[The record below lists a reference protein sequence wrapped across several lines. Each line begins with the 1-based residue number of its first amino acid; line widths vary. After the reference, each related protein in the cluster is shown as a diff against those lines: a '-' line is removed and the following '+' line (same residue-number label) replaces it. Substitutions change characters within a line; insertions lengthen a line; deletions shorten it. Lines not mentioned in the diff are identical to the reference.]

1 MSASPDRLAA
11 RYFDG
16 ESARPRDAAIWLDG
30 DHLRIDA
37 HDGAPDRVPLRH
49 VQWPERQRHGARQAH
64 LRDGGALHFDDPLA
78 FDTWARRNGLGESW
92 VVKAQQSWRWTAWAT
107 LALLVLC
114 GALYAWGLPLGTRAV
129 LAFVP
134 HTFDKE
140 LGELV
145 MRSVQS
151 EGWLQPSQLPP
162 EQQRRLRA
170 AWSRAAAQAGPSVA
184 RIELHFHKS
193 SIGPNAFA
201 LPGGHVVLTD
211 EMVELVDGNEDMVVG
226 VLAHEAAH
234 VQHRH
239 GMRMLVQATLLGTV
253 TSIAFGD
260 FSSLFAAAPALL
272 GHLAYSRDH
281 EREADG
287 EAIALLQANGIP
299 PSVMATMFERLR
311 DHQRK
316 AGMPSPP
323 IALGSHPPDEER
335 IARFRQ
341 ATAGR

>member
-1 MSASPDRLAA
+1 MTASPDRLAA
-11 RYFDG
+11 RHFDG
-16 ESARPRDAAIWLDG
+16 VSARGRDVEVWVDG
-30 DHLRIDA
+30 DQLRIETG
-37 HDGAPDRVPLRH
+37 DGEPDRVPMRR

-64 LRDGGALHFDDPLA
+64 LLEGGALHFDDPLA
-78 FDTWARRNGLGESW
+78 FDHWARRNRLGESW
-92 VVKAQQSWRWTAWAT
+92 VVKAQQSWRWTAGAT
-107 LALLVLC
+107 LALVLLC
-114 GALYAWGLPLGTRAV
+114 GALYTWGLPLGTRAA

-134 HTFDKE
+134 ETFDQE

-145 MRSVQS
+145 MASVRN
-151 EGWLQPSQLPP
+151 EGWLEPSRLPA
-162 EQQRRLRA
+162 EQQQRLRA
-170 AWSRAAAQAGPSVA
+170 AWQRAAANAGPSVA
-184 RIELHFHKS
+184 RIDLHFNKS
-193 SIGPNAFA
+193 RIGPNAFA

-211 EMVELVDGNEDMVVG
+211 EMVQLVDGNEDMVVG

-260 FSSLFAAAPALL
+260 FSTLFAAAPALL

-287 EAIALLQANGIP
+287 EAIAVLKANGIP

-311 DHQRK
+311 DHQRD
-316 AGMPSPP
+316 AGLPSLP

-335 IARFRQ
+335 IARFRD
-341 ATAGR
+341 ATPAR

>member
-1 MSASPDRLAA
+1 MTASPDRLAA

-16 ESARPRDAAIWLDG
+16 ESARPRDAAIWVDG
-30 DHLRIDA
+30 DQLRIDA
-37 HDGAPDRVPLRH
+37 GDGAPDQVPMRH

-114 GALYAWGLPLGTRAV
+114 GALYAWGLPWGTRAA

-134 HTFDKE
+134 DTFDKE

-145 MRSVQS
+145 MRSVQA
-151 EGWLQPSQLPP
+151 EGWLQPSELPP

-170 AWSRAAAQAGPSVA
+170 AWSRAAAKAGPSVA
-184 RIELHFHKS
+184 RIDLHFNKS
-193 SIGPNAFA
+193 RIGPNAFA

-281 EREADG
+281 EREADA

-299 PSVMATMFERLR
+299 PSAMATMFERLR
-311 DHQRK
+311 DQQRE
-316 AGMPSPP
+316 AGVPSPP
-323 IALGSHPPDEER
+323 IALGSHPPDAER
-335 IARFRQ
+335 IARFRD
-341 ATAGR
+341 APAR

>member
-1 MSASPDRLAA
+1 MSTSPDRLAA

-16 ESARPRDAAIWLDG
+16 VSARGREAEVWIDG
-30 DHLRIDA
+30 DQLRIAAGDDTPDA
-37 HDGAPDRVPLRH
+37 IPVRH

-64 LRDGGALHFDDPLA
+64 LRDGGALHFGDPLA
-78 FDTWARRNGLGESW
+78 FDHWARRNGLNESW
-92 VVKAQQSWRWTAWAT
+92 VVKTQQSWRWTASAT
-107 LALLVLC
+107 LALLALC
-114 GALYAWGLPLGTRAV
+114 GALYAWGLPLGSRAV

-134 HTFDKE
+134 ETFDKE

-151 EGWLQPSQLPP
+151 EGWLQPTELSAG
-162 EQQRRLRA
+162 QQQRLRA
-170 AWSRAAAQAGPSVA
+170 AWARAAAKAGPPVA
-184 RIELHFHKS
+184 HIDLHFNKS
-193 SIGPNAFA
+193 SLGPNAFA
-201 LPGGHVVLTD
+201 LPGGTVVMTD
-211 EMVELVDGNEDMVVG
+211 EMVKLVDGHEDMVVG

-311 DHQRK
+311 DHQRE
-316 AGMPSPP
+316 AGMPSLP
-323 IALGSHPPDEER
+323 IALGSHPPDDER
-335 IARFRQ
+335 IARFRS
-341 ATAGR
+341 APAGR

>member
-1 MSASPDRLAA
+1 MTASPDRLAA

-16 ESARPRDAAIWLDG
+16 ESARARDAEVWVDG
-30 DHLRIDA
+30 DRLHIAAGD
-37 HDGAPDRVPLRH
+37 DGPPGQVPMRH

-78 FDTWARRNGLGESW
+78 FDHWARRNGLGESW

-114 GALYAWGLPLGTRAV
+114 GALYTWGLPWGTRAA
-129 LAFVP
+129 LTFVP
-134 HTFDKE
+134 QSLDKE

-151 EGWLQPSQLPP
+151 EGWLAPSRLPAD
-162 EQQRRLRA
+162 QQRRLRA
-170 AWSRAAAQAGPSVA
+170 AWSRAAAKGGAVP
-184 RIELHFHKS
+184 IDLHFHKS
-193 SIGPNAFA
+193 RIGPNAFA

-211 EMVELVDGNEDMVVG
+211 EMVELVDGNEEMVVG

-287 EAIALLQANGIP
+287 EAIALLRANGIP

-311 DHQRK
+311 DHQHE
-316 AGMPSPP
+316 AGMPSLP

-335 IARFRQ
+335 IARFRD
-341 ATAGR
+341 AAVR

>member
-1 MSASPDRLAA
+1 MTGSPDRLAA

-16 ESARPRDAAIWLDG
+16 ESARPRDAAIWVDG
-30 DHLRIDA
+30 DQLRIEIDE
-37 HDGAPDRVPLRH
+37 GTPDTVPMRH

-64 LRDGGALHFDDPLA
+64 LRDGGALHFGDPLA
-78 FDTWARRNGLGESW
+78 FDHWARRNGLGESW

-114 GALYAWGLPLGTRAV
+114 GVMYAWGLPLGTRAV

-151 EGWLQPSQLPP
+151 EGWLQPTELPAA
-162 EQQRRLRA
+162 QQQRLRA
-170 AWSRAAAQAGPSVA
+170 AWAKAAKKAGPSVA
-184 RIELHFHKS
+184 HIDLHFNRSKM
-193 SIGPNAFA
+193 GPNAFA

-211 EMVELVDGNEDMVVG
+211 EMVELADGHEDMVVG

-239 GMRMLVQATLLGTV
+239 GMRTLVQATLLGTA

-272 GHLAYSRDH
+272 GQLGYSRDH

-311 DHQRK
+311 DHQRE
-316 AGMPSPP
+316 AGMPSLP

-335 IARFRQ
+335 IARFRDTP
-341 ATAGR
+341 AR

>member
-16 ESARPRDAAIWLDG
+16 ESARPRVAAIWLDG

-37 HDGAPDRVPLRH
+37 GDGTPDRVPLRH

-107 LALLVLC
+107 LGLLVLC

-145 MRSVQS
+145 MRSVHS

-162 EQQRRLRA
+162 GQQQRLRA

-184 RIELHFHKS
+184 RIDLHFNKS

-311 DHQRK
+311 DRQREE
-316 AGMPSPP
+316 GMPSLP

-335 IARFRQ
+335 IARFRD
-341 ATAGR
+341 APAR